1 MKWETKELGEIAQI
15 VSGSTPKRNNSKFW
29 DGEIFFATPKDL
41 SNLSSKYLEKTA
53 NKITKEGLE
62 SCSTQ
67 ILPINS
73 ILLSSRAPIGL
84 VAITKVALC
93 TNQGF
98 KSLVLK
104 NNISPDYVYYFL
116 KASTKQLNA
125 LGRGATFKEI
135 SKKIV
140 GKVQIPLPPLT
151 EQRRIAAILDKA
163 DALRARTRAQLAAYD
178 ELLQAVF
185 LDMFGD
191 PVVNEKGWEKVKLK
205 DVCERITDGTHHSP
219 PSQEKG
225 VPYITAK
232 HLKNTGLDFFSNP
245 TYISIEDHQKIYSRC
260 SPKKGDVLY
269 IKDGATT
276 GLAAVNNY
284 DFEFSMLSSL
294 ALIKPLKD
302 RLNNLYLKYW
312 LNAPHVKTYLT
323 RTMSGAAIKRF
334 TLTKIKA
341 FMLPLP
347 PLNLQ
352 VKFQERVNNIE
363 HQKQLI
369 LERQQQSD
377 DLFNSLLQRAFRGE
391 L

>member
-1 MKWETKELGEIAQI
+1 MKWETKKLGEIAQI

-104 NNISPDYVYYFL
+104 DNISPDYVYYFL

-140 GKVQIPLPPLT
+140 EKVQIPLPPLA
-151 EQRRIAAILDKA
+151 EQERIAAILDKA
-163 DALRARTRAQLAAYD
+163 DALHARTRAQLAAYD

-185 LDMFGD
+185 LEMFGD
-191 PVVNEKGWEKVKLK
+191 PVLNEKGWPKNKLK
-205 DVCERITDGTHHSP
+205 DFGEIITGNT
-219 PSQEKG
+219 PSKRNAEYYSSKFIEWVKTKNIEEGKTFLTKAEK
-225 VPYITAK
+225 Y
-232 HLKNTGLDFFSNP
+232 LS
-245 TYISIEDHQKIYSRC
+245 
-260 SPKKGDVLY
+260 KKGASAGR
-269 IKDGATT
+269 I
-276 GLAAVNNY
+276 
-284 DFEFSMLSSL
+284 
-294 ALIKPLKD
+294 IKPNALLVCCIAGSIKSIGKVALAD
-302 RLNNLYLKYW
+302 RKVAFNQQI
-312 LNAPHVKTYLT
+312 NAIQPTEE
-323 RTMSGAAIKRF
+323 I
-334 TLTKIKA
+334 
-341 FMLPLP
+341 
-347 PLNLQ
+347 
-352 VKFQERVNNIE
+352 
-363 HQKQLI
+363 
-369 LERQQQSD
+369 
-377 DLFNSLLQRAFRGE
+377 NSLFLYSMVR
-391 L
+391 